1 MKQLIFVILTSATI
15 GWITNYIAI
24 KMLFRPHKE
33 INFGF
38 FKIQGLIPKRKA
50 EIGNGIANVIQN
62 ELISIKDVV
71 NNIDKKEF
79 SKKLESLVD
88 EILEKNLKSKIK
100 EIVPGMMA
108 MFITDNIVASIAD
121 GIKSMVMENQEN
133 IFNIFTSYA
142 EDNIDFA
149 KIIAEKISN
158 FSLDKLE
165 EIIIYLAKKE
175 LKHIE
180 IIGAVLG
187 GIIGVLE
194 YFIFKFI

>member
-1 MKQLIFVILTSATI
+1 MKQLIFVILTSAAI

-88 EILEKNLKSKIK
+88 EILEKN
-100 EIVPGMMA
+100 
-108 MFITDNIVASIAD
+108 
-121 GIKSMVMENQEN
+121 
-133 IFNIFTSYA
+133 
-142 EDNIDFA
+142 
-149 KIIAEKISN
+149 
-158 FSLDKLE
+158 
-165 EIIIYLAKKE
+165 
-175 LKHIE
+175 
-180 IIGAVLG
+180 
-187 GIIGVLE
+187 
-194 YFIFKFI
+194 

>member
-1 MKQLIFVILTSATI
+1 MKQLIFVILTSAVI

-133 IFNIFTSYA
+133 IFNIFISPY
-142 EDNIDFA
+142 NKFKILPNFFA
-149 KIIAEKISN
+149 YYRN
-158 FSLDKLE
+158 
-165 EIIIYLAKKE
+165 IIYFC
-175 LKHIE
+175 IFF
-180 IIGAVLG
+180 
-187 GIIGVLE
+187 
-194 YFIFKFI
+194 YFFYQ

>member
-1 MKQLIFVILTSATI
+1 MKQLIFVILTSAAI

-133 IFNIFTSYA
+133 IFNIFTSYT